1 MAKQLHADDLATVI
15 KCVEHNDW
23 ILTSL
28 TDVELDSSLRK
39 SFLLTTNCS

>member
-1 MAKQLHADDLATVI
+1 MAQQLHADDLATVI

-28 TDVELDSSLRK
+28 TDLKLDSSFKK
-39 SFLLTTNCS
+39 SLLLTTNCS